1 MAHIVC
7 TGMKR
12 GAAVAIPILF
22 LIAGCGSSR
31 QEMMAKGQL
40 ERARSVYSQAR
51 TDRDVQT
58 YAPVPLTDAGKALG
72 AAEQA
77 WCANKKEHL
86 GYIAEKKSRIAVAVA
101 EGKVAER
108 EIDRL
113 NQETAKLMAEKCAQE
128 LRLSRKEAEQAK
140 SWAAAEAEKAK
151 EALREAEQAKSWA
164 AAEAEKAKEAR
175 REAEQARSVARAE
188 AEKAERIKAEADQ
201 LMKELSDL
209 QAKQTERGILIRMTD
224 VLFETGKS
232 NLSLEV
238 MRSVD
243 KLTEFLEKHPNR
255 YVLIEGHTDSIGGD
269 ELNLALSQKR
279 ADAVKERLV
288 AKGVAEKRTTT
299 RGYGKKYPLASN
311 ETPAGRQQNRRVEVI
326 ILNEGVKP
334 ESQLRD

>member
-12 GAAVAIPILF
+12 GAVVAIPILF

-101 EGKVAER
+101 EGKVAEK

-113 NQETAKLMAEKCAQE
+113 NQETAELMAEKCAQE
-128 LRLSRKEAEQAK
+128 LRLSRK
-140 SWAAAEAEKAK
+140 
-151 EALREAEQAKSWA
+151 EAEQAKSWA

-288 AKGVAEKRTTT
+288 AKEVAEKRITT

>member
-113 NQETAKLMAEKCAQE
+113 NQETAELMAEKCAQE

-140 SWAAAEAEKAK
+140 SWAAAEAKKA
-151 EALREAEQAKSWA
+151 E
-164 AAEAEKAKEAR
+164 EAR

>member
-1 MAHIVC
+1 
-7 TGMKR
+7 
-12 GAAVAIPILF
+12 
-22 LIAGCGSSR
+22 
-31 QEMMAKGQL
+31 L

-58 YAPVPLTDAGKALG
+58 YAPVPLADAGKALG

-77 WCANKKEHL
+77 WCANKKEHF

-113 NQETAKLMAEKCAQE
+113 NQETAELMAEKCAQE
-128 LRLSRKEAEQAK
+128 LRLSRK
-140 SWAAAEAEKAK
+140 
-151 EALREAEQAKSWA
+151 EAEQAKSWA

>member
-113 NQETAKLMAEKCAQE
+113 NQETAELMAQKCAQE

-140 SWAAAEAEKAK
+140 SWAAAEAKKAD
-151 EALREAEQAKSWA
+151 EAL
-164 AAEAEKAKEAR
+164 

>member
-113 NQETAKLMAEKCAQE
+113 NQETAELMAEKCAQE
-128 LRLSRKEAEQAK
+128 LRLSRK
-140 SWAAAEAEKAK
+140 
-151 EALREAEQAKSWA
+151 EAEQAKSWA

-288 AKGVAEKRTTT
+288 AKEVAEKRITT

>member
-1 MAHIVC
+1 
-7 TGMKR
+7 
-12 GAAVAIPILF
+12 
-22 LIAGCGSSR
+22 
-31 QEMMAKGQL
+31 
-40 ERARSVYSQAR
+40 
-51 TDRDVQT
+51 
-58 YAPVPLTDAGKALG
+58 LTDAGKALG

-77 WCANKKEHL
+77 WCANKKEHF

-113 NQETAKLMAEKCAQE
+113 NQETAELMAEKCAQE
-128 LRLSRKEAEQAK
+128 LRLSRK
-140 SWAAAEAEKAK
+140 
-151 EALREAEQAKSWA
+151 EAEQAKSWA

>member
-113 NQETAKLMAEKCAQE
+113 NQETAELMAQKCAQE
-128 LRLSRKEAEQAK
+128 LRLSRK
-140 SWAAAEAEKAK
+140 
-151 EALREAEQAKSWA
+151 EAEQAKSWA

>member
-113 NQETAKLMAEKCAQE
+113 NQETAELMAEKCAQE
-128 LRLSRKEAEQAK
+128 LRLSRK
-140 SWAAAEAEKAK
+140 
-151 EALREAEQAKSWA
+151 EAEQAKSWA